1 MKTEFNLIPS
11 EYLSGRTRC
20 FRVRRLLIFLGL
32 AAVICSAQF
41 FACAWMRLD
50 DLGKGRL
57 LALKERDEALKEI
70 AELEKEQRI
79 LHAEALRWEKVI
91 SVSRSSLPVMEL
103 LARVSQAIPET
114 GRLEYLFADAE
125 RCRVDILLP
134 DVTAADGLTKKLG
147 ILRGFGPFSAG
158 GQRLGRQGLPL
169 FRYDA
174 LRGMQP

>member
-11 EYLSGRTRC
+11 EYLSGRTRR
-20 FRVRRLLIFLGL
+20 FRNRRLLILLGL
-32 AAVICSAQF
+32 AAVVCSAQF

-50 DLGKGRL
+50 DLEEQRL
-57 LALKERDEALKEI
+57 LALKERDDALNEI
-70 AELEKEQRI
+70 AELEKERRSLSDEGQ
-79 LHAEALRWEKVI
+79 RWEKVI
-91 SVSRSSLPVMEL
+91 SVSWSSLPVMEL

-114 GRLEYLFADAE
+114 GRLEYLLADAE

-134 DVTAADGLTKKLG
+134 DATAADGLTKKLG